1 MRWGT
6 FGRRGALGWPVVAML
21 LVGGCRSSGS
31 GGAAPGTPPLPTV
44 SRQIPQIPDPVV
56 LYRRMG
62 LLAEDGETPFVGTL
76 SFFAGPTRDSTTLML
91 TVALANRALQFQRE
105 DDRYRATYHVEFEIR
120 RGTEVVRAL
129 RGRETVRVVA
139 FRETERTDES
149 VLYRELLN
157 LAPGRYEVR
166 LTVRDEASPRGS
178 AVEATVGV
186 PLLGEGAVSSPVAFY
201 QATPREHLDSLP
213 QVVATPRATAVYGRD
228 SVFSIYLEGY
238 GPEGSFPVSAVVT
251 GQASRTVLWA
261 DSLALPW
268 RGALFSGTFGI
279 PVSRLGVG
287 VLTLAV
293 NRLGSPDTL
302 RVPLFVAFGEN
313 LPVAEFGDMINYLRY
328 FARPGRLEELRDAPP
343 DERAARW
350 AAFVTATD
358 PTPETPEHEGLNAY
372 FARIAQANARFREEG
387 SVGWLTDRGRV
398 FVALGSPDQVYQPTV
413 GDIQQRNRTQ
423 IWEYQRHRLQ
433 LIFIDQNGFGR
444 WRLATRSESEF
455 EQVLARVLAHANVRD
470 VTNAP

>member
-6 FGRRGALGWPVVAML
+6 FGRTGALGWLVVAML
-21 LVGGCRSSGS
+21 LVAGCRSSGT
-31 GGAAPGTPPLPTV
+31 GGTPPGTPPQPAV

-62 LLAEDGETPFVGTL
+62 LLAEDGETPFVGSL

-91 TVALANRALQFQRE
+91 TVALANRALQFRRE
-105 DDRYRATYHVEFEIR
+105 DNHYRATYHVELAIR
-120 RGTEVVRAL
+120 RGTEMVRQL
-129 RGRETVRVVA
+129 RGRETVRVVS

-149 VLYRELLN
+149 VLYRELLK
-157 LAPGRYEVR
+157 LAPGQYEFR

-186 PLLGEGAVSSPVAFY
+186 PVLGDGAVSSPVVFY

-213 QVVATPRATAVYGRD
+213 QVVATPRATAVFGRD
-228 SVFSIYLEGY
+228 SVFSVYVEGY

-251 GQASRTVLWA
+251 GQAARTALWA

-268 RGALFSGTFGI
+268 RGGLFSGTFAI

-313 LPVAEFGDMINYLRY
+313 LPVAEFGDMVNYLRY
-328 FARPGRLEELRDAPP
+328 FAQPGRLAELRNAPP

-350 AAFVTATD
+350 AEFVRATD
-358 PTPETPEHEGLNAY
+358 PAPETPEHEGLNAY
-372 FARIAQANARFREEG
+372 FDRIAQANTRFREEG
-387 SVGWLTDRGRV
+387 TPGWLTDRGRV
-398 FVALGSPDQVYQPTV
+398 FVALGSPDQVWQPTV
-413 GDIQQRNRTQ
+413 GDLQQRNRTQ
-423 IWEYQRHRLQ
+423 IWEYRRHHLQ
-433 LIFIDQNGFGR
+433 LIFIDENGFGR
-444 WRLATRSESEF
+444 WRMVQRSEGEF
-455 EQVLARVLAHANVRD
+455 EHALMRVLAQANVRD